1 LQVADQL
8 HLQWEVSLQS
18 SESGLLTSRLEA
30 RNLSGVW
37 VIDPLNIDLNGQEL
51 RGEGCLRVAGQSRL
65 QLELF
70 AVQLDV
76 DALSKLLPAVP
87 IGADAADTSAENSLP
102 LQLAV
107 ALHTEEAMLGGAIAR
122 DVRLL
127 LGQEPDCES
136 SLNTS
141 EN

>member
-1 LQVADQL
+1 
-8 HLQWEVSLQS
+8 
-18 SESGLLTSRLEA
+18 
-30 RNLSGVW
+30 
-37 VIDPLNIDLNGQEL
+37 
-51 RGEGCLRVAGQSRL
+51 
-65 QLELF
+65 
-70 AVQLDV
+70 
-76 DALSKLLPAVP
+76 
-87 IGADAADTSAENSLP
+87 
-102 LQLAV
+102 LAV